1 MRLRSKG
8 RSFALQYLYQMDI
21 RKEESEE
28 FSLVEFF
35 ENIDSEKDAEIFA
48 RKILEGVYK
57 NKEKI
62 DVVIADCLTNWDIS
76 RISIVDKNILRIATF
91 ELIYAMDVP
100 AKVAVNEAIE
110 LGKSYGS
117 KESGSFINGVL
128 DKILKTKLLV

>member
-21 RKEESEE
+21 RKEDSTELI
-28 FSLVEFF
+28 LVDFF
-35 ENIDSEKDAEIFA
+35 ENIESEIDAEVFA
-48 RKILEGVYK
+48 RKILEGVYE
-57 NKEKI
+57 NKVKI
-62 DVVIADCLTNWDIS
+62 DQVIANCLTNWDIN
-76 RISIVDKNILRIATF
+76 RISIVDKNILRIATY
-91 ELIYAMDVP
+91 ELIYSMDIP

-110 LGKSYGS
+110 LGKNYGS

>member
-21 RKEESEE
+21 RKEESTELL
-28 FSLVEFF
+28 LVDFF
-35 ENIDSEKDAEIFA
+35 ENIESEGEAEVFA
-48 RKILEGVYK
+48 RKILDGVCK

-62 DVVIADCLTNWDIS
+62 DVVIADCLTNWDIN
-76 RISIVDKNILRIATF
+76 RISIVDKNILRIATY
-91 ELIYAMDVP
+91 ELIYAMDIP
-100 AKVAVNEAIE
+100 SKVAVNEAIE

>member
-28 FSLVEFF
+28 ISLVEFF
-35 ENIDSEKDAEIFA
+35 DNIDAEKDSEVFA

-57 NKEKI
+57 NKLKI

-76 RISIVDKNILRIATF
+76 RISIVDKNILRIATY

>member
-1 MRLRSKG
+1 MRIRSKG
-8 RSFALQYLYQMDI
+8 RTFALQYLYQMDI
-21 RKEESEE
+21 RKENSAEV
-28 FSLVEFF
+28 SLVDFF
-35 ENIDSEKDAEIFA
+35 ENIESEKEAEVFA
-48 RKILEGVYK
+48 RIILEGVYK

-62 DVVIADCLTNWDIS
+62 DLVISDCLTNWDIS

-91 ELIYAMDVP
+91 ELIFAMDIP

-110 LGKSYGS
+110 LGKCFGS